1 MLLPPT
7 PPNVAAYQPQ
17 VVNLHCQFTLSN
29 IFKKIANFAIAP
41 GGRRREGGARGR
53 APYVGVVAHLE
64 GAEVRGRPAVPL
76 GGGRAVPRGSKYGVW
91 TL

>member
-1 MLLPPT
+1 M
-7 PPNVAAYQPQ
+7 
-17 VVNLHCQFTLSN
+17 LSN
-29 IFKKIANFAIAP
+29 ASFLAKFRFGTAENEPATNLQNFAKNANFAIAP

-76 GGGRAVPRGSKYGVW
+76 GGGRAVPRLEVRH
-91 TL
+91 LDAL